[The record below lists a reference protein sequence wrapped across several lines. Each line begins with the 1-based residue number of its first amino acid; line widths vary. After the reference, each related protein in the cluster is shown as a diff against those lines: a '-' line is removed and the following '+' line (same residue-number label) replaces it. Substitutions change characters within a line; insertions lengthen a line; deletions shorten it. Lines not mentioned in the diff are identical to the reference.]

1 MPNLIQLVAIKK
13 MFKNHAV
20 LDGLEFAVNKGDLL
34 GLIGKSGEGKT
45 TFLRVLIGFYKID
58 TGIILFEGNDIT
70 KKTQQILKHVGFCTQ
85 DNSFYPEL
93 TIEENMRY
101 YGRLYG
107 IKRKALKERIEEL
120 LKLVSL
126 YDRKD
131 KFASQI
137 SGGMKRR
144 LDFAIALL
152 HSPAILILDEP
163 TAGLDPVMTKEIW
176 NLIER
181 INKQGTTV
189 IVSSH
194 ELDNL
199 ERKCNKI
206 AVLNKGKI
214 VVHTLAEI
222 QRKYKDKPLM
232 DIFEYMINED
242 GHY

>member
-1 MPNLIQLVAIKK
+1 MPHLIQLVAIKK

-20 LDGLEFAVNKGDLL
+20 LDNLEFSVNKGDLL

-58 TGIILFEGNDIT
+58 AGIILFEGNDIT

-93 TIEENMRY
+93 TIEENMIY

-120 LKLVSL
+120 LKLVNL
-126 YDRKD
+126 HEQKD
-131 KFASQI
+131 KFGSDI

-152 HSPAILILDEP
+152 HNPAILILDEP
-163 TAGLDPVMTKEIW
+163 TAGLDPVMTKDIW
-176 NLIER
+176 NLIEE
-181 INKQGTTV
+181 INQQGTTV

-214 VVHTLAEI
+214 VSTTISEI
-222 QRKYKDKPLM
+222 KRKYKEKPLM
-232 DIFEYMINED
+232 DVFELIIKEN
-242 GHY
+242 

>member
-1 MPNLIQLVAIKK
+1 MAHLIQLVAIKK

-20 LDGLEFAVNKGDLL
+20 LDNLEFSVNKGDIL

-58 TGIILFEGNDIT
+58 AGIIMFEENDIT

-107 IKRKALKERIEEL
+107 IKRKVLKERIEEL
-120 LKLVSL
+120 LKLVNL
-126 YDRKD
+126 YERKD
-131 KFASQI
+131 KFGSDI

-152 HSPAILILDEP
+152 HNPAILILDEP
-163 TAGLDPVMTKEIW
+163 TAGLDHVMTKEIW
-176 NLIER
+176 NLIEK
-181 INKQGTTV
+181 INQQGTTV

-214 VVHTLAEI
+214 AVYTLAEI
-222 QRKYKDKPLM
+222 QRKYKNKPLI
-232 DIFEYMINED
+232 DVFEEIVKIN
-242 GHY
+242 